1 MELGRTGTV
10 WAHTVQRFAP
20 KSPPYVPPAEGFT
33 PFAVGYVD
41 LPDGVKVE
49 AVLEA
54 TTVDDPAELV
64 DARVTLVATEPVPR
78 FATEEWLAARSAS
91 RGGGWPVSLDVSIIG
106 AGLSRFGRQPGVTGR
121 QLAVQAIHAAL
132 ADAGITWPDV
142 QLAFGGSDGAGSPT
156 PWSPSWA

>member
-1 MELGRTGTV
+1 MAVRSALPLMGSRCSPCGNVAYPAAAGCQRCGSSDLVSVELGRVGTV

-20 KSPPYVPPAEGFT
+20 KAPPYVPPAEGFT

-41 LPDGVKVE
+41 LPEGVKVE

-78 FATEEWLAARSAS
+78 FATDGWLAARPSAEA
-91 RGGGWPVSLDVSIIG
+91 V
-106 AGLSRFGRQPGVTGR
+106 AGR
-121 QLAVQAIHAAL
+121 
-132 ADAGITWPDV
+132 
-142 QLAFGGSDGAGSPT
+142 
-156 PWSPSWA
+156 

>member
-1 MELGRTGTV
+1 MADEPARSLTGSRCSPCGNVAYPAATGCQRCGSSDLVPVELARRGTV

-20 KSPPYVPPAEGFT
+20 KSPPYVPPAEGFV

-49 AVLEA
+49 AVLET

-78 FATEEWLAARSAS
+78 FATDAWLTARSAV
-91 RGGGWPVSLDVSIIG
+91 GAVS
-106 AGLSRFGRQPGVTGR
+106 GR
-121 QLAVQAIHAAL
+121 
-132 ADAGITWPDV
+132 
-142 QLAFGGSDGAGSPT
+142 
-156 PWSPSWA
+156 